1 MHDSFLTINRLQI
14 YELNHTPMNKV
25 ISSFCSSYIQYSS
38 CIQFPEINLPQA
50 WKEIRIHIMP
60 DDWTL
65 SNLAQRLFCYPQGNA
80 FYMKVRPYAHNMGKK
95 YFFGQ
100 SFVGIQ
106 TSPNFYQTG
115 FSIHTPRELSN
126 LQSKKKFTPSR
137 LFRKLFDNARRV
149 CKLSYFMLMSW
160 TCTYQIHVFLI

>member
-1 MHDSFLTINRLQI
+1 MTEPCLILHKGFSVIHRVTLFTWRCAHMHIIGL
-14 YELNHTPMNKV
+14 Y
-25 ISSFCSSYIQYSS
+25 
-38 CIQFPEINLPQA
+38 
-50 WKEIRIHIMP
+50 
-60 DDWTL
+60 
-65 SNLAQRLFCYPQGNA
+65 
-80 FYMKVRPYAHNMGKK
+80 GKK

-149 CKLSYFMLMSW
+149 CKLSYFTLMSW
-160 TCTYQIHVFLI
+160 TCTYQIHVFFYINVMLGENGCILHVPKRNEVYFRIMIRQHGRHSRWEEEILECADRGGQH

>member
-80 FYMKVRPYAHNMGKK
+80 FYMKVRSYAHNRLVWEKSISLARVSWAYRRPRISIK
-95 YFFGQ
+95 RVFQ
-100 SFVGIQ
+100 S
-106 TSPNFYQTG
+106 
-115 FSIHTPRELSN
+115 TPLGS
-126 LQSKKKFTPSR
+126 
-137 LFRKLFDNARRV
+137 
-149 CKLSYFMLMSW
+149 
-160 TCTYQIHVFLI
+160 YQISSQRKSLHHRDYFGNYLTMPGGYVNFPISC